1 MEAPDQDD
9 EAENRDF
16 RYSTMAHTCHY
27 RKSRVVMPP
36 VAKRTRG

>member
-1 MEAPDQDD
+1 MQAPDQDD

-16 RYSTMAHTCHY
+16 RDSTMAHTRHY
-27 RKSRVVMPP
+27 RKSHVVMPP